1 MISIKNNAKKIA
13 GVGFAVERREFTAKE
28 RNFILNKLN

>member
-1 MISIKNNAKKIA
+1 MISIENNAKKIA
-13 GVGFAVERREFTAKE
+13 GVGFAVERGEFTAKE

>member
-13 GVGFAVERREFTAKE
+13 GVGFAVERREFIAKE
-28 RNFILNKLN
+28 RNFILIN